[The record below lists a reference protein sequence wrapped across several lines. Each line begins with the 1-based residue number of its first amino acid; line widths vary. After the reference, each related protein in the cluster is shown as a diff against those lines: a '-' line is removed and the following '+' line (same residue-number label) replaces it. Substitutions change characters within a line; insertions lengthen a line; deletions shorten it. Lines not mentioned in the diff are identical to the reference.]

1 MCRVVDPELHISLS
15 WFENVY
21 NSKCII
27 SCKVILTLFLS
38 LPDLAH
44 NLIKFRFLLHWMNE
58 NSIFSYVYHQNIVIF
73 GFSFILWTHFANFFL
88 LKVPWTLNL
97 KISLTI
103 SELQV
108 NQFTVF
114 LSEAEFLS
122 EYDCTF
128 WNHNCIGFKSWSH
141 PDPDSNKLF
150 GSDWIRI
157 RNSFTMRSMND
168 FVVITMFCCKVEY
181 LFYLRVMGAFWK

>member
-44 NLIKFRFLLHWMNE
+44 NLIKFRFLLLWMNE
-58 NSIFSYVYHQNIVIF
+58 NSIFSYVYHQNLVIF

-88 LKVPWTLNL
+88 LIVPLNFELIDIFNHFWIISQSIYSILVWSRIFVWIWLHFL
-97 KISLTI
+97 KS
-103 SELQV
+103 
-108 NQFTVF
+108 
-114 LSEAEFLS
+114 
-122 EYDCTF
+122 
-128 WNHNCIGFKSWSH
+128 
-141 PDPDSNKLF
+141 
-150 GSDWIRI
+150 
-157 RNSFTMRSMND
+157 
-168 FVVITMFCCKVEY
+168 
-181 LFYLRVMGAFWK
+181 